1 MPPRTSKGLDS
12 LARLYGIE
20 SVFTDELGR
29 RQTVSVDN
37 LRNVLTL
44 LGAPDG
50 SPSHIRDATERASLS
65 TWLTV
70 LPATMVVQQH
80 ALPRVWHIYLP
91 LGKRALSDM
100 RVAWSIDYESR
111 EKAAHYA
118 LSGPRADASKTIEA
132 DHMCGWHSPF
142 RKIYLLATI
151 VYTSMCASAIDTGN
165 NPRD

>member
-1 MPPRTSKGLDS
+1 MPPRASKGLDS

-70 LPATMVVQQH
+70 LTYH
-80 ALPRVWHIYLP
+80 
-91 LGKRALSDM
+91 
-100 RVAWSIDYESR
+100 
-111 EKAAHYA
+111 
-118 LSGPRADASKTIEA
+118 GPNETNV
-132 DHMCGWHSPF
+132 
-142 RKIYLLATI
+142 LLK
-151 VYTSMCASAIDTGN
+151 N
-165 NPRD
+165 NVEIF